1 MKSLKLQQ
9 SQETGSIFINELKNI
24 LVTVMAATAVIE
36 GEITLGTMLAIQY
49 IVGQL
54 NSPLEQLMSFIYS
67 LQDVKISLERINEI
81 HGNKNEECMSSNKS
95 SFGDSEDLSI
105 NLNSLDF
112 KYNPH
117 NDDYTLHNVSFD
129 IPQGKVTAIV
139 GASGSGKTT
148 LIKLMLGY
156 YPSLSG
162 DIYIAG
168 ENLNNY
174 NLKWWRR
181 QCGVVMQDGVI
192 FSESIA
198 RNIAVDDGEIDK
210 ERLVKA
216 AEIANIHEIIIALLI
231 AAYFIPYPD
240 NLQVNAIV
248 VDAKG
253 GTQQIQAYVPY
264 SYVSTIH
271 EGMNANIEFEGYP
284 SADYGCVSAII
295 TCIEKE
301 VYDINDQNYFIVY
314 MDMSKSNDIAVH
326 SGMKGTANILI
337 SDISVLQKFLGNK

>member
-1 MKSLKLQQ
+1 MAD
-9 SQETGSIFINELKNI
+9 IDNIELRSEKTRQI
-24 LVTVMAATAVIE
+24 IGMVPSR
-36 GEITLGTMLAIQY
+36 
-49 IVGQL
+49 IVRYG
-54 NSPLEQLMSFIYS
+54 
-67 LQDVKISLERINEI
+67 
-81 HGNKNEECMSSNKS
+81 
-95 SFGDSEDLSI
+95 
-105 NLNSLDF
+105 
-112 KYNPH
+112 
-117 NDDYTLHNVSFD
+117 
-129 IPQGKVTAIV
+129 
-139 GASGSGKTT
+139 T
-148 LIKLMLGY
+148 LII
-156 YPSLSG
+156 S
-162 DIYIAG
+162 
-168 ENLNNY
+168 
-174 NLKWWRR
+174 
-181 QCGVVMQDGVI
+181 V
-192 FSESIA
+192 
-198 RNIAVDDGEIDK
+198 
-210 ERLVKA
+210 
-216 AEIANIHEIIIALLI
+216 IIIALLI

-295 TCIEKE
+295 TSIEKE